1 MSDIFQ
7 NIFSTLDVS
16 SIWSDRTRTANYLR
30 FEGCLARVQGDLNI
44 IPNDAAVEVYAFC
57 ANIGNVDFEEL
68 KQDTEKI
75 GYPVLGLVKQ
85 IVRGVNMKHHGLGE
99 WVHYGATTQVIPSTI
114 GGDRILAGIEQDVT
128 DTATV
133 LQLASTLEIISASL
147 RDIIEGLGTLAK
159 RHAATPMAA
168 RSNLQQAVPMTLGFK
183 LARLFATFQRH
194 QQRFEQL
201 KERVLVL
208 EFGGAAGTLAS
219 LPADKAL
226 RCQEVLAKSLGLS
239 VPEIAWHTERD
250 RFSEVGGFFALLTG
264 TCAKFAT
271 DVKLLMQTEVGELSE
286 PFYSQRGSSSTMPQ
300 KCNPISCA
308 YITAMAASVR
318 SHCSA
323 LYEAMVADHERS
335 TGPWEI
341 EWIALPEISKLTCA
355 TLKHTAD
362 LVAGLEVHP
371 GAMEKNLT
379 LTKGGIVSEAVM
391 MALADK
397 MGRQVAHDH
406 VYDLCRRSAHEC
418 VPLVELLCADDEVA
432 SVGLGKEELRRL
444 CEPGNYLGLSIE
456 MVERVVGGNE

>member
-1 MSDIFQ
+1 M
-7 NIFSTLDVS
+7 
-16 SIWSDRTRTANYLR
+16 
-30 FEGCLARVQGDLNI
+30 
-44 IPNDAAVEVYAFC
+44 
-57 ANIGNVDFEEL
+57 
-68 KQDTEKI
+68 
-75 GYPVLGLVKQ
+75 
-85 IVRGVNMKHHGLGE
+85 
-99 WVHYGATTQVIPSTI
+99 
-114 GGDRILAGIEQDVT
+114 T

-133 LQLASTLEIISASL
+133 LQLASTLEIISTSL
-147 RDIIEGLGTLAK
+147 RDIIEGLGVLAT

-183 LARLFATFQRH
+183 LARLFTTFQRH
-194 QQRFEQL
+194 QQRLAQL

-219 LPADKAL
+219 LPADKAV
-226 RCQEVLAKSLGLS
+226 RCQEALAKALGLS

-250 RFSEVGGFFALLTG
+250 RIAEVGGFFALLTG

-286 PFYSQRGSSSTMPQ
+286 PFYSERGSSSTMPQ
-300 KCNPISCA
+300 KRNPISCA

-318 SHCSA
+318 AHCSS

-341 EWIALPEISKLTCA
+341 EWMALPEISKLTCA
-355 TLKHTAD
+355 TLKHTSD

-371 GAMEKNLT
+371 AAMKNNLD

-406 VYDLCRRSAHEC
+406 VYDLCQRCTHEK
-418 VPLVELLCADDEVA
+418 VPFLELLCADDKVA
-432 SVGLGKEELRRL
+432 SMGLGRDELHEL
-444 CEPGNYLGLSIE
+444 CKPDNYIGLSIE
-456 MVERVVGGNE
+456 MVKRVVGDGA